1 MKYLLVM
8 LKRYLLLYTISVGNK
23 IGRGIIIMAYRELSK
38 VLSEIGLDIAGK
50 YNCYSLDYQ
59 TMKENEYVI
68 NFQGEE
74 DRDRY
79 KDNWTKD
86 DNGYFFAVHQTLQ
99 GCTVQYPLAEV
110 FSQVCDA
117 NAPVQVFYTRNGI
130 VEMQIY
136 DLFTFHQTDEPLV
149 LKSFDEVADTVAY
162 AIYLYARVPFMERWQ
177 MYQVI
182 RLGRQKWIG
191 IQIFKIFAA
200 AFLYTATVLVSGVLI
215 MVPHLE
221 WTADWGRLYH
231 TLALT
236 NLQDEID
243 LDFFASYRL
252 INDYKPARLM
262 LISALVLFLVVSF
275 IGLIM
280 LLISLC
286 FSRAASVITATS
298 LAIAEIAIENAGRRM
313 QQIMVYIIPTEWI
326 KIAKA
331 GTKNVMGVLSPDFDE
346 IIIRLFI
353 MVLILMVLIYLVG
366 SRVSYNFYGEE

>member
-1 MKYLLVM
+1 M
-8 LKRYLLLYTISVGNK
+8 
-23 IGRGIIIMAYRELSK
+23 
-38 VLSEIGLDIAGK
+38 
-50 YNCYSLDYQ
+50 
-59 TMKENEYVI
+59 
-68 NFQGEE
+68 
-74 DRDRY
+74 
-79 KDNWTKD
+79 
-86 DNGYFFAVHQTLQ
+86 
-99 GCTVQYPLAEV
+99 
-110 FSQVCDA
+110 
-117 NAPVQVFYTRNGI
+117 
-130 VEMQIY
+130 
-136 DLFTFHQTDEPLV
+136 
-149 LKSFDEVADTVAY
+149 
-162 AIYLYARVPFMERWQ
+162 
-177 MYQVI
+177 
-182 RLGRQKWIG
+182 
-191 IQIFKIFAA
+191 
-200 AFLYTATVLVSGVLI
+200 LVSGVLI

-353 MVLILMVLIYLVG
+353 MVMILMVLIYLVG

>member
-50 YNCYSLDYQ
+50 YTCYSLDYQ